1 MSFNPKKQI
10 GVDLSTAIPYHI
22 TKFVDPMAYAKEV
35 ECTGY
40 IQRFILPIASGIAVA
55 AFEDEDVT
63 KSM

>member
-1 MSFNPKKQI
+1 
-10 GVDLSTAIPYHI
+10 
-22 TKFVDPMAYAKEV
+22 MAYTKEV

-40 IQRFILPIASGIAVA
+40 IQRFILPITNGIAVA